1 MPSWR
6 IRPSDASRAGTTRA
20 DEGSAPLEFL
30 SAGVLLLVP
39 LVYLVLTL
47 AALQS
52 AAFATEG
59 AAAAAV
65 RVLSRSDPATAE
77 ASARAEEAARV
88 ALADFGI
95 PADRAELEL
104 RCVPV
109 ADCRETGGVL
119 TVIVRADVPLPLLP
133 PWLGGALPLAVP
145 VESAVAQPVTRF
157 AEPQ

>member
-6 IRPSDASRAGTTRA
+6 TRPGETGPSGPAGT

-30 SAGVLLLVP
+30 SAGVLVLVP

-47 AALQS
+47 SALQS

-65 RVLSRSDPATAE
+65 RVLSRSDPSAAD
-77 ASARAEEAARV
+77 ASARAEVAAGV

-95 PADRAELEL
+95 PLERAEFEL
-104 RCVPV
+104 RCTPV

-119 TVIVRADVPLPLLP
+119 TVTVRTHVPLPLLP
-133 PWLGGALPLAVP
+133 PWLGGALPLTVP
-145 VESAVAQPVTRF
+145 VESVVAQPVTRF
-157 AEPQ
+157 SGSG

>member
-6 IRPSDASRAGTTRA
+6 PRPSETGAPRVARTD
-20 DEGSAPLEFL
+20 DGSAPLEFL

-47 AALQS
+47 SALQS

-65 RVLSRSDPATAE
+65 RVLSRSDPSAAE
-77 ASARAEEAARV
+77 ASERAEAAAGV

-95 PADRAELEL
+95 PLERAEFEL
-104 RCVPV
+104 RCAPV

-119 TVIVRADVPLPLLP
+119 TVTVRTDVPLPLLP
-133 PWLGGALPLAVP
+133 PWFGAALPLTVP
-145 VESAVAQPVTRF
+145 VQSVVAQPVTRF
-157 AEPQ
+157 PEPG